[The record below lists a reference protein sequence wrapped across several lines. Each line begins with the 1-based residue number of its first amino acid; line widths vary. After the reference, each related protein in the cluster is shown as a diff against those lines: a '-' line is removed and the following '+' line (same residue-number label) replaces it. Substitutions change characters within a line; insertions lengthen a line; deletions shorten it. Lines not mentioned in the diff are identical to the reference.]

1 MSEDQFDQL
10 REDGL
15 ERTSLEAC
23 LAQVRK
29 HRLRLPQKRK
39 RTVCAYGGGVGWGRG
54 MGTPKARSLA
64 SACLHTC
71 HFLITLAQ
79 LRNS

>member
-39 RTVCAYGGGVGWGRG
+39 RTVCAYGGGVGWGG
-54 MGTPKARSLA
+54 EGAWGHPKPGALPQPA
-64 SACLHTC
+64 YIPVI
-71 HFLITLAQ
+71 F
-79 LRNS
+79 